1 MFSRYSIR
9 CVFLALLLTGCM
21 HLFGQTKETIFNF
34 PGGAMG
40 HEPFSGLVADKAGN
54 FYGTTY
60 GNNILPSSSVAYKL
74 SHTSGGWTETVLHLF
89 NGQGDGLNPRAGVT
103 LDGKGNIFGTTE
115 FGGTGSCT
123 NGCGTVY
130 EISPNGSGGWNETIL
145 YSFPST
151 GATNPLGGVILD
163 AMGNL
168 YGSASIGGISSCP
181 SSNVGCGSVYKLIP
195 GESGWTF
202 KTLHYFH
209 WMPKHP
215 DGALPQASLFED
227 AEHNIYGTTQSGGTI
242 DVGSV
247 FELTPSKSGAYGLSV
262 IGSFD
267 TTGDSGFEPSGG
279 LIRDELG
286 NFYGTTNFG
295 GVTNEQC
302 RFGCGT
308 VFELSPSASGWLLQ
322 TLYSFQGGSDGTQPI
337 GTTLAFD
344 SKGNLYGVTD
354 QGGNNNCNFGCGVVF
369 ELSPVA
375 GGGWNEKVLY
385 AFQGGND
392 GESPSGSVV
401 VDTAGNVY
409 GTTAVG
415 GTQNAGTVFKIA
427 P

>member
-1 MFSRYSIR
+1 MFSRNANRYAL
-9 CVFLALLLTGCM
+9 VALFLAGSLPM
-21 HLFGQTKETIFNF
+21 FGQVKTTLFNF

-40 HEPFSGLVADKAGN
+40 SEPFSGLVADKAGN

-60 GNNILPSSSVAYKL
+60 GSGILPSSSVAFRL
-74 SHTSGGWTETVLHLF
+74 SRSSSGWTETVLHLF

-115 FGGTGSCT
+115 FGGAGSCA

-130 EISPNGSGGWNETIL
+130 EISPNGNAGWNESVL

-151 GATNPLGGVILD
+151 GATNPVGGVTLD
-163 AMGNL
+163 AMGNV
-168 YGSASIGGISSCP
+168 YGTAAVGGISSCP

-209 WMPKHP
+209 WMQAHP

-227 AEHNIYGTTQSGGTI
+227 AQHNLYGTTEAGGAT

-247 FELTPSKSGAYGLSV
+247 FELLPSKSGAYSV
-262 IGSFD
+262 SLIGSFD
-267 TTGDSGFEPSGG
+267 TTDAGFGPSGG
-279 LIRDELG
+279 LVRDKLG

-295 GVTNEQC
+295 GAINQQC
-302 RFGCGT
+302 RNGCGT

-322 TLYSFQGGSDGTQPI
+322 TLYSFQGGSDGMQPVD
-337 GTTLAFD
+337 TTLAFD

-354 QGGNNNCNFGCGVVF
+354 EGGNNSCNFGCGVVF

-375 GGGWNEKVLY
+375 GSGWSEKILY
-385 AFQGGND
+385 AFQGGDD
-392 GESPSGSVV
+392 GEYPAGSVV
-401 VDTAGNVY
+401 VDAAGNVY
-409 GTTAVG
+409 GTTVAG
-415 GTQNAGTVFKIA
+415 GTQNAGTVFEVT